1 MSTEI
6 TFDEALDAA
15 ILKIGLDRV
24 VELCA
29 KNIEIIE
36 ITDELHEISL
46 WDRLYKRDA
55 CSFRR
60 NGRHFYIA
68 NIHLA
73 TEYLASI

>member
-6 TFDEALDAA
+6 PFDEALDTA

-46 WDRLYKRDA
+46 
-55 CSFRR
+55 
-60 NGRHFYIA
+60 
-68 NIHLA
+68 
-73 TEYLASI
+73 